1 MGVSRVRTAYGPQIW
16 GAPRAF
22 GEGSSAKNSHAGE
35 KGRHIS
41 GAEAYAVVLRRAGLF
56 AAGWKPDRYVS
67 QGPRGV
73 GGGDTRIVVSS
84 GQLFGPAHREGADT
98 LLPVSASATLIV
110 AGSFGL
116 CPPQAISSATR
127 LSPIDLNR
135 IPSAA
140 SLQSQA
146 QRLSA
151 LPQKTAQFANLY
163 AC

>member
-22 GEGSSAKNSHAGE
+22 GVGSSAKNSHAGE

-41 GAEAYAVVLRRAGLF
+41 AVEAYAVVLRRAGLF
-56 AAGWKPDRYVS
+56 AAGWKPDSYVS

-116 CPPQAISSATR
+116 CPPPAINSATR
-127 LSPIDLNR
+127 ISPIDPSR

-140 SLQSQA
+140 SSQSQA

-151 LPQKTAQFANLY
+151 LLPQTTLFAHLY
-163 AC
+163 A